1 MLVNA
6 YRPHQARESL
16 IAMMEEQIARLRG
29 DIGAVRE
36 GVERA
41 RGVVEGWKG
50 EVGGDGHI
58 YQGPMPWFYPTYSV
72 HAAVSNTQIYPC
84 LTPASALPSPS
95 PRTDLKCRP
104 FIPIPHPSL
113 RKVNHV
119 FLIFSSLSHITK
131 HEESWTQ

>member
-1 MLVNA
+1 VLVNA

-72 HAAVSNTQIYPC
+72 HAAVSNTRCPLTALSSRFTPVSHPPLLC
-84 LTPASALPSPS
+84 LHL
-95 PRTDLKCRP
+95 L
-104 FIPIPHPSL
+104 L
-113 RKVNHV
+113 V
-119 FLIFSSLSHITK
+119 LISNADPSSLSPIRLLGK
-131 HEESWTQ
+131 